1 MRRVAI
7 AAAALLL
14 GLSPCGDEDRLDT
27 AAHAR
32 AQDFRFAP
40 ATVRVAA
47 GGTVTWRNS
56 GRTFHNVKGH
66 GFFSRA
72 VPVGESWSHRFT
84 KPGTYAYVCTLHPA
98 AMRGRVVVSR

>member
-7 AAAALLL
+7 AAVALLL
-14 GLSPCGDEDRLDT
+14 GLAACGDEDGGET
-27 AAHAR
+27 APQAH

-56 GRTFHNVKGH
+56 GRTFHTVKGP

-72 VPVGESWSHRFT
+72 VPAGGTWSHRFT
-84 KPGTYAYVCTLHPA
+84 KQGTYAYLCTLHPA
-98 AMRGRVVVSR
+98 AMRGRVVVS